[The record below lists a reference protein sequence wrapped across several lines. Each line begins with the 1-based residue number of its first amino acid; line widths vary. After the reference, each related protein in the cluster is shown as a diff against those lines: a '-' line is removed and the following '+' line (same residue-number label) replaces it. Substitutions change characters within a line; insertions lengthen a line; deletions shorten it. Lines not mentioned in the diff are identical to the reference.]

1 MTRAVNESSLLEA
14 NEPGAEHGS
23 PHPLAWRGLVEGFYG
38 APWSHDDRVRWFEFA
53 SGSGLDRYLYA
64 PKDDPWHRELWREP
78 YPADRLAAL
87 GDLCSEAER
96 RGVRFVYTIAPGLSM
111 RYDEDAEHEALA
123 AKCAQLFGA
132 GIRSFALLFDDVPMD
147 EPEAFGRAH
156 GETAARLEAD
166 FLGPAGIDEP
176 LLVCPTDYAGLGR
189 TPYRSGLDAT
199 LPQDALVLWT
209 GADIVVGAVTADD
222 ILRARESYGRD
233 LVLWDNFPVNDFDRS
248 RVFLGP
254 LTGRATAPGLVGIA
268 ANPMVE
274 AAPSRFALST
284 VAEWAADPDGY
295 DPQDASARAYERVT
309 GGAPGLHTLVE
320 ACSSWPPS
328 APRWPALSDAVAE
341 GRYHDAE
348 ALLAR
353 LTQTSSDGVD
363 EDLAAQLEPWVDA
376 AQASGSAGAM
386 ACRVLAFDGDPTEF
400 ASLDELLK
408 ARRTME
414 GEFADVVR
422 DDVLGLLDDAIVLL
436 GGEPSHPHT
445 PHGAAVSIYSG
456 PNPAPGDRELAEFL
470 RGSGMHVHFGHD
482 EAADLVIVTRS
493 ASEDLIVEASRLS
506 IPVLAWGHLVP
517 LGLASAS
524 LVPLSVDRIEIVDP
538 RHAAASAMAGEVVVY
553 RGRSK
558 LTVCVPGEGAHVVA
572 REPQSGDAAI
582 TITPRGAALANGKPA
597 PAARGTF
604 YLAADGFAPWLVT
617 ESTRALLYA
626 TIGALLDAEDA

>member
-1 MTRAVNESSLLEA
+1 MTRAVNESVLEA
-14 NEPGAEHGS
+14 NEPDADPTE

-38 APWSHDDRVRWFEFA
+38 APWSHDDRLRWFEFA
-53 SGSGLDRYLYA
+53 SASGLDRYLYA
-64 PKDDPWHRELWREP
+64 PKDDPWHREQWRDP
-78 YPADRLAAL
+78 YPDDRLAAL
-87 GDLCSEAER
+87 ADLCSEAEQ

-111 RYDEDAEHEALA
+111 RYDEDAEHKALA
-123 AKCAQLFGA
+123 AKCAQLLGA

-156 GETAARLEAD
+156 GETAARLQQD
-166 FLGPAGIDEP
+166 FLRPAGIDEP
-176 LLVCPTDYAGLGR
+176 LMVCPTDYAGLGR
-189 TPYRSGLDAT
+189 TPYRAGLDAT

-222 ILRARESYGRD
+222 IVLARESYGRD

-254 LTGRATAPGLVGIA
+254 LTDRQRARGLVGIVS
-268 ANPMVE
+268 NPMVE
-274 AAPSRFALST
+274 AAPSRFALAT
-284 VAEWAADPDGY
+284 VAEWAADPEQY
-295 DPQDASARAYERVT
+295 DAQDAAARAYERVT
-309 GGAPGLHTLVE
+309 GGAPGLRSLVE

-328 APRWPALSDAVAE
+328 APRWAALSDAVAE
-341 GRYHDAE
+341 SRYEDAE
-348 ALLAR
+348 SLLAR
-353 LTQTSSDGVD
+353 LAQTSASGVD
-363 EDLAAQLEPWVDA
+363 EDLAVQLAPWIDA
-376 AQASGSAGAM
+376 AQASGAAGAM
-386 ACRVLAFDGDPTEF
+386 ACRVLAFDGDPSEV
-400 ASLDELLK
+400 ASLEDLLK
-408 ARRTME
+408 ARGTME

-422 DDVLGLLDDAIVLL
+422 DDVLSLLDDAIVVL

-456 PNPAPGDRELAEFL
+456 SNPAPGDRELAEFL
-470 RGSGMHVHFGHD
+470 RGSGMHVHFGHE

-493 ASEDLIVEASRLS
+493 ASEELIVEASRLA

-517 LGLASAS
+517 LGLAPAS
-524 LVPLSVDRIEIVDP
+524 RVLLSVDRIEIVDH
-538 RHAAASAMAGEVVVY
+538 RHPAASAMAGEVVVY
-553 RGRSK
+553 RGRAK
-558 LTVCVPGEGAHVVA
+558 VTVSEPGEGAHVVA

-582 TITPRGAALANGKPA
+582 TITPPGAPLANGSPA

-626 TIGALLDAEDA
+626 TIGALLNP